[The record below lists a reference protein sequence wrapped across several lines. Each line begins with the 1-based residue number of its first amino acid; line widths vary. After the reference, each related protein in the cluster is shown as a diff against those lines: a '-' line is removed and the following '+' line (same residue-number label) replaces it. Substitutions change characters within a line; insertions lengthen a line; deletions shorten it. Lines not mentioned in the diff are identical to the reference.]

1 MSAPHE
7 HPSGLRITKP
17 DLSLARPTRWAW
29 QHRIA
34 VGYLNLLVGDE
45 GIGKGVLAA
54 WLIARLTHGDLPGNF
69 RHTPVLVGIVADEDS
84 FNDVWTPRL
93 HAAEADFAFIRHIE
107 HPEEGYLNLAT
118 DREALELAVD
128 LDGFRVVYFDQLLD
142 NLDALVDDYKQK
154 AVRHALRPLR
164 RIGRDFDIA
173 VLAGL
178 HPNKRAGS
186 FRELVAGTVAFN
198 AVSRSSLLLA
208 AHPDDPDR
216 RVLCRGKG
224 NLSKT
229 PSALDF
235 EIESHVFQANCRDFD
250 VPRAIDFQESFLTV
264 DDLVRQPVE
273 PPPAGEARTAARE
286 LIAAALADG
295 DWHAAR
301 PIIAECA
308 EHEVHERAA
317 RRAARDIGIE
327 QERRGFPAASWWRV
341 AQSGHTPAS
350 ALPVAGLSGV
360 SGVEDLALSSSPDSR
375 DSEDS
380 ANACRTA
387 VRTVDPDSELERL
400 TAKFSEEQ
408 NGNGWCQ
415 CHCDPPPTPE
425 NIDDGACIKCGKPV
439 AGAVIL

>member
-1 MSAPHE
+1 MSLPVE
-7 HPSGLRITKP
+7 HPSGLTIRKP
-17 DLSLARPTRWAW
+17 DLSLARPTGWAW

-54 WLIARLTHGDLPGNF
+54 WLIARLSHGDLPGNF
-69 RHTPVLVGIVADEDS
+69 RHKPVLTGIVADEDS

-93 HAAEADFAFIRHIE
+93 HAVGADFAQIRHIE
-107 HPEEGYLNLAT
+107 HPKEGYLNLAK

-142 NLDALVDDYKQK
+142 NLDALVDDYNQK
-154 AVRHALRPLR
+154 SVRHALRPLR
-164 RIGRDFDIA
+164 RIGRDFNMA

-224 NLSKT
+224 NLSKA

-235 EIESHVFQANCRDFD
+235 EIESHRFEANSREFD
-250 VPRAIDFQESFLTV
+250 VPRAADFQESALTV
-264 DDLVRQPVE
+264 DDLIRQPAE

-295 DWHAAR
+295 EWHAAA
-301 PIIAECA
+301 PIIKECA

-317 RRAARDIGIE
+317 RRAAGDIGIE
-327 QERRGFPAASWWRV
+327 QERRGFPAVSWWRL
-341 AQSGHTPAS
+341 AQSGHTS
-350 ALPVAGLSGV
+350 AHACPVAGLSGV
-360 SGVEDLALSSSPDSR
+360 SGVENGSP

-380 ANACRTA
+380 EDSQNTGRTA
-387 VRTVDPDSELERL
+387 VRTVDPDAELDRL
-400 TAKFSEEQ
+400 TAKFGS
-408 NGNGWCQ
+408 NGNGVQWCK
-415 CHCDPPPTPE
+415 CDTP
-425 NIDDGACIKCGKPV
+425 IGDDGTCAKCGHSV
-439 AGAVIL
+439 QGTLEAID

>member
-1 MSAPHE
+1 MTLPIE
-7 HPSGLRITKP
+7 HPSGLTIRQP
-17 DLSLARPTRWAW
+17 DMSLARPTRWAW

-69 RHTPVLVGIVADEDS
+69 RHEPVMVGIVADEDS

-93 HAAEADFAFIRHIE
+93 YAANADLAFVRHIE
-107 HPEEGYLNLAT
+107 HPQEGYLNLSN
-118 DREALELAVD
+118 DREALEIAVD
-128 LDGFRVVYFDQLLD
+128 LDGFKVVYFDQLLD
-142 NLDALVDDYKQK
+142 NLDALVDEYKQK

-198 AVSRSSLLLA
+198 AVSRSSLLMA

-216 RVLCRGKG
+216 RVICRGKG

-235 EIESHVFQANCRDFD
+235 EIESHVFQANARDFD
-250 VPRAIDFQESFLTV
+250 VPLAVDFQESLLTV
-264 DDLVRQPVE
+264 DDLIRRAAE
-273 PPPAGEARTAARE
+273 PPPAGEARTAARD

-295 DWHAAR
+295 EWHAAS
-301 PIIAECA
+301 PILTECA
-308 EHEVHERAA
+308 EQEVHERAA
-317 RRAARDIGIE
+317 RRAAHDIGID
-327 QERRGFPAASWWRV
+327 QERRGFPAVSWWRL

-350 ALPVAGLSGV
+350 AYEVSGVSGV
-360 SGVEDLALSSSPDSR
+360 SGVEKLAPDDSPDSEASGDTQNTR
-375 DSEDS
+375 
-380 ANACRTA
+380 RTG
-387 VRTVDPDSELERL
+387 VRSVNPDAELARL
-400 TAKFSEEQ
+400 TAKFGH
-408 NGNGWCQ
+408 NGNGGG
-415 CHCDPPPTPE
+415 PPTCRCERP
-425 NIDDGACIKCGKPV
+425 IKDDGSCAKCGHRM
-439 AGAVIL
+439 AGAFEATS

>member
-1 MSAPHE
+1 MTGPIK
-7 HPSGLRITKP
+7 HPSGLSIRQP
-17 DLSLARPTRWAW
+17 DLSLARPTSWAW

-54 WLIARLTHGDLPGNF
+54 WLISRLTHGDLPGNF
-69 RHTPVLVGIVADEDS
+69 RHKPVLVGIVADEDS

-93 HAAEADFAFIRHIE
+93 YAVGADFAFVRHIE
-107 HPEEGYLNLAT
+107 HPEEGYLNLAK

-164 RIGRDFDIA
+164 RLGRDFNIA

-216 RVLCRGKG
+216 RVICRGKG

-235 EIESHVFQANCRDFD
+235 EIESHLFQANSRDFD
-250 VPRAIDFQESFLTV
+250 VPRAVDFQDSPLTV
-264 DDLVRQPVE
+264 EDLIRQPAE

-295 DWHAAR
+295 EWHAAA
-301 PIIAECA
+301 PILSECA
-308 EHEVHERAA
+308 AQDVHERAA
-317 RRAARDIGIE
+317 RRAAHDIGIE
-327 QERRGFPAASWWRV
+327 QERRGFPAASWWRL
-341 AQSGHTPAS
+341 AQSGHTPVS
-350 ALPVAGLSGV
+350 ANGLSGV
-360 SGVEDLALSSSPDSR
+360 SGVSGVDKEVNASA
-375 DSEDS
+375 DSEDRPDS
-380 ANACRTA
+380 ENTCRTA
-387 VRTVDPDSELERL
+387 VQTADVDAELERL
-400 TAKFSEEQ
+400 TAKFGA
-408 NGNGWCQ
+408 NGNGR
-415 CHCDPPPTPE
+415 
-425 NIDDGACIKCGKPV
+425 ACCGCERPIAAGDSCAKCGHLLPGV
-439 AGAVIL
+439 LGEAISS